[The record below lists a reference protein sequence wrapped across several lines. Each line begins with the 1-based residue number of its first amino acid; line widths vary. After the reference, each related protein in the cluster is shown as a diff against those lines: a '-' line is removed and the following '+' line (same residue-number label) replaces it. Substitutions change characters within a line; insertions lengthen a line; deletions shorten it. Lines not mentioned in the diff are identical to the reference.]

1 MSFDLNINNYSFDE
15 LREMFDLPIYFD
27 KNLLENKELKLRE
40 TILKN
45 KQIPKE
51 TQVNTLNFLIKVR
64 NILLNEQPLK
74 RDEQPTP
81 ISQIVEKVYNSNF
94 KLKTTELEDPS
105 EHMVQTRANVPYLS
119 SYPSQ
124 YFPGVLNPIKK
135 KTTIMNLNIDSKFR
149 DNYYITSSSNFSVNL
164 PMIINNVLSVSL
176 SDIELPTTFYNISK
190 QFGSNFFTV
199 TLKNTD
205 GIEESKVVTLPSGN
219 YDKQGLITVINNELT
234 KLGDNF
240 ANIVFIV
247 NISNDKNG
255 SGQTM
260 VGCAPDK
267 SFDFELNFQLDR
279 FGNED
284 KSIPLP
290 LKLGWIL
297 GFRNGIYSNNQNY
310 VSEGVLDTQGPRYIF
325 LALDDYNN
333 SLYNGFYSAFNSS
346 LLNKNI
352 LARISLQSNMYSTVV
367 QNNLNLI
374 TTPREYFGP
383 VNINNLGVQ
392 LLDEYGRILDLNNM
406 DFSFCLTITKVYDI

>member
-15 LREMFDLPIYFD
+15 LREMLDLPIYFD

-64 NILLNEQPLK
+64 NILLNENPLNK
-74 RDEQPTP
+74 QEESNPVTE
-81 ISQIVEKVYNSNF
+81 IVEKVYNSNF
-94 KLKTTELEDPS
+94 KLKTTELEDPT
-105 EHMVQTRANVPYLS
+105 EHMVQTRPNVPYLS

-124 YFPGVLNPIKK
+124 YFPGLLNPIKK

-149 DNYYITSSSNFSVNL
+149 NNYYITSSSNYNATL
-164 PMIINNVLSVSL
+164 PILINNVLSMSL
-176 SDIELPTTFYNISK
+176 SSIELPTTFYNISK
-190 QFGSNFFTV
+190 QFGTNFFTV

-205 GIEESKVVTLPSGN
+205 GTEESKVVIIPSGN
-219 YDKQGLITVINNELT
+219 YDQYGLVNIINTELC
-234 KLGDNF
+234 KLGGNF

-247 NISNDKNG
+247 NITNEKNG

-260 VGCAPDK
+260 VGCAPNTC
-267 SFDFELNFQLDR
+267 FDFELNFQLDI

-284 KSIPLP
+284 RNIPLP

-297 GFRNGIYSNNQNY
+297 GFRNGLYSDNKNY
-310 VSEGVLDTQGPRYIF
+310 VSEGIMDTQGPRYVF
-325 LALDDYNN
+325 LVLDDYNN
-333 SLYNGFYSAFNSS
+333 NVYNGFFSAFNSS
-346 LLNKNI
+346 VLNKNI
-352 LARISLQSNMYSTVV
+352 LARISLQSNMYNIVV
-367 QNNLNLI
+367 QNNLNI
-374 TTPREYFGP
+374 VTTPREYFGP
-383 VNINNLGVQ
+383 VNIQNLNIQ
-392 LLDEYGRILDLNNM
+392 LLDDYGRILDLNNM